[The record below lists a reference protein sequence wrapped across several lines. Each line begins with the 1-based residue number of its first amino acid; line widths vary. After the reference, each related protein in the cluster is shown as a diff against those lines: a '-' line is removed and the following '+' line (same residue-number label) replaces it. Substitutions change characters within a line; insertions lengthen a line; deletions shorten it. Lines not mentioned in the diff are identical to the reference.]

1 LLEKLE
7 IKNKNSFILFNCPF
21 KDIAKFI
28 PGSRTFL
35 ITDENVN
42 QLYGNSFPPVCEKIV
57 LGSGEG
63 AKTIKSLE
71 FIYEKL
77 LAGGADRAS
86 FILAIGG
93 GVVCD
98 IAGFAASTYMRG
110 IEFAFMPTT
119 LLAQVDAAIGGKN
132 GVNLR
137 GYKNIVGV
145 FRQPLFVLIDPAFL
159 VTLTEKEISCGFAE
173 AIKCA
178 VIADAEL
185 FSYLEKYSRQA
196 LGLESQVVKKI
207 IREAVKLKI
216 SVVERDEKEKG
227 ERRKLNFGHS
237 FAHSLEKNY
246 GLSHGEAVSVG
257 MVLAAELSVRKK
269 FLDREDFERLCSLLI
284 KYRLPVS
291 LRFQKKAVFESI
303 RKDKKKK
310 GQTIDFILLKS
321 IGEGF
326 IENIRFDELLEVM
339 NDLYQ
344 PGN

>member
-7 IKNKNSFILFNCPF
+7 IKNKDSFILFNYPF

-28 PGSRTFL
+28 PGRRTFL
-35 ITDENVN
+35 LTDENVN
-42 QLYGNSFPPVCEKIV
+42 RLYGNSFPSFWERIV

-63 AKTIKSLE
+63 VKTIKSLE
-71 FIYEKL
+71 LIYEKL

-86 FILAIGG
+86 FILAVGG

-110 IEFAFMPTT
+110 IEFAFVPTT

-132 GVNLR
+132 GVNFR
-137 GYKNIVGV
+137 EYKNMVGV
-145 FRQPLFVLIDPAFL
+145 FRQPVFVLIDLSFL
-159 VTLTEKEISCGFAE
+159 VTLSEKEISCGFAE
-173 AIKCA
+173 IIKSA
-178 VIADAEL
+178 VIADKEL
-185 FSYLEKYSRQA
+185 FSFLERYSRQA
-196 LGLESQVVKKI
+196 LGLESQVVEKI
-207 IREAVKLKI
+207 IGEAVKIKI

-227 ERRKLNFGHS
+227 ERKILNFGHS

-246 GLSHGEAVSVG
+246 GLSHGEAVSIG
-257 MVLAAELSVRKK
+257 MVLAAEFSVRKK

-284 KYRLPVS
+284 KYCLPVS

-321 IGEGF
+321 IGEAF
-326 IENIRFDELLEVM
+326 IENIGFDELVEVM